1 MPPTF
6 TDPLESTILPL
17 FPHSK
22 YIDHGYISGHNSK
35 TPQILY
41 KKLTFPDHTSS
52 LMPSTF
58 EEFNLFH
65 ILSVFFSTNQ
75 DYDHLLNRRNPPH
88 QRDAGVS
95 KPPQIRRIWD
105 ETEGFYWGTYF
116 QTFPFESKIK
126 IWTRILT
133 WLGTL
138 ILLSSCPDP
147 SSRSGAH
154 ATNFSPIP

>member
-1 MPPTF
+1 MNEDSDF
-6 TDPLESTILPL
+6 TGDPDSVIKLARSLVKYRGSCLPLFTNPLESTILL
-17 FPHSK
+17 RFRHWK
-22 YIDHGYISGHNSK
+22 YIDNGYTSGHNSK
-35 TPQILY
+35 TQQLLY

-95 KPPQIRRIWD
+95 KPPEIRRIWD
-105 ETEGFYWGTYF
+105 ETEGF
-116 QTFPFESKIK
+116 
-126 IWTRILT
+126 
-133 WLGTL
+133 
-138 ILLSSCPDP
+138 
-147 SSRSGAH
+147 
-154 ATNFSPIP
+154 